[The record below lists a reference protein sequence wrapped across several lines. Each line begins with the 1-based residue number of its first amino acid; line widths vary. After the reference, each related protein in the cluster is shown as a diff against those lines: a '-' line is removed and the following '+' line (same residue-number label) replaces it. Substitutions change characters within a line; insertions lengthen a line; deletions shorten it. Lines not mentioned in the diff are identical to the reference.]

1 MKIIGNIDAF
11 DTQTGVWA
19 AVIVAVTIIIDII
32 ANIRARRTYR
42 NQIYQEFTTL
52 WYKLDEIF
60 IQNPEYRKYF
70 YTEYR
75 KDGENPVIPS
85 ECRDKCIAIAE
96 LFRDIFEYSEPL
108 ATEIETK
115 YAYSYYMYTRE
126 ILNSVAFHEIEL
138 KNNTDVFGK
147 GEGWTIYEHLKKNKR
162 FMNELKKKNKTLKP
176 PSEQSK
182 DSPGQ

>member
-75 KDGENPVIPS
+75 KDGENP
-85 ECRDKCIAIAE
+85 CI
-96 LFRDIFEYSEPL
+96 
-108 ATEIETK
+108 
-115 YAYSYYMYTRE
+115 
-126 ILNSVAFHEIEL
+126 
-138 KNNTDVFGK
+138 
-147 GEGWTIYEHLKKNKR
+147 WKR
-162 FMNELKKKNKTLKP
+162 
-176 PSEQSK
+176 
-182 DSPGQ
+182 